1 MRPTAT
7 SKRVAAVC
15 ERPWVMAPTHRANT
29 LRRRRQHRTGGRIV
43 LLFRPPPHGDQREA
57 EPANIFAIRLSKDA
71 GTSTSTFTT
80 TLVTTSHSSVNTN
93 IESHAF
99 TNTAIDDTNCE
110 LAARLT
116 LLPFVAILLFRSRS
130 HLYATRRTRSVCR
143 DAVII
148 TAVAAANAAA
158 TKR

>member
-1 MRPTAT
+1 M
-7 SKRVAAVC
+7 
-15 ERPWVMAPTHRANT
+15 
-29 LRRRRQHRTGGRIV
+29 RRRQRTGRIV
-43 LLFRPPPHGDQREA
+43 IFRPPPHGDQREA

-80 TLVTTSHSSVNTN
+80 TLVTTGHSSINTD

-110 LAARLT
+110 LAARSA
-116 LLPFVAILLFRSRS
+116 LLPFVAILLVRSRT
-130 HLYATRRTRSVCR
+130 HLYATRRTRSVRR

>member
-1 MRPTAT
+1 LGSPLEPTSPTFAT
-7 SKRVAAVC
+7 AG
-15 ERPWVMAPTHRANT
+15 
-29 LRRRRQHRTGGRIV
+29 RTGRIV
-43 LLFRPPPHGDQREA
+43 IFRPPPHGNQREA

-80 TLVTTSHSSVNTN
+80 TLVTASHSSIDTD

-99 TNTAIDDTNCE
+99 TNAAIDDTNCE
-110 LAARLT
+110 LAARLA
-116 LLPFVAILLFRSRS
+116 LLPFVAILLIRSRS
-130 HLYATRRTRSVCR
+130 HLYTARRTRSVR
-143 DAVII
+143 RNAVII